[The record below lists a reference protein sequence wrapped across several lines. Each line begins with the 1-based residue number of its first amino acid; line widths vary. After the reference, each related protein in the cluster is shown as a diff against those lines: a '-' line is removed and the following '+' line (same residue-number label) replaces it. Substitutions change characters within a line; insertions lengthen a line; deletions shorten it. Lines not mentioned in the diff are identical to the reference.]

1 MILDK
6 SEFMQEK
13 PLNKQKSDYDSSLI
27 KPHTVGLLLVFFLA
41 VKVLLTL
48 ITPASRPLAS
58 DLTTDNILQAVNQ
71 QRSLRNLTTLNSNG
85 KLAMAAQ
92 SKTDD
97 MQARHYFAHV
107 DPDGHYIW
115 DKIVADGYTPY
126 LELGENLAIEFYDTQ
141 SLVSAWMNSPEHR
154 ANILNDGFQDQG
166 MGLTFGNPATGQ
178 YYSAIA
184 NTFGTLAPA
193 AKVKAA
199 QIPSQPEQT
208 NPLQS
213 PAPAPAPAPKTSP
226 KATPKPK
233 TPASQPPAQATTT
246 QTSSQTATTSSST
259 LAVLPEPVLPR
270 QTLNVAQNQQ
280 SNFSLASNA
289 ENASTSTS
297 TQSQIPSQPKT
308 AVVGNLTSSFFSG
321 NQANRYLILFAGFI
335 LLLLMLSD
343 IKKSVEKKFAHL
355 DKKFNN
361 LIVLLISLV
370 VIAFM
375 YWL

>member
-1 MILDK
+1 MLNK
-6 SEFMQEK
+6 PEFMQEK
-13 PLNKQKSDYDSSLI
+13 PLNKQKSGYNSSLI

-41 VKVLLTL
+41 VKLFLALT
-48 ITPASRPLAS
+48 TPVSRPLAS
-58 DLTTDNILQAVNQ
+58 DLTKDNILQAVNQ

-115 DKIVADGYTPY
+115 DKIVVDGYTPY

-141 SLVSAWMNSPEHR
+141 SLVSAWMNSPDHR

-166 MGLTFGNPATGQ
+166 MGLTFGNPANGQ

-199 QIPSQPEQT
+199 QTPSEPAPAV
-208 NPLQS
+208 PLQS
-213 PAPAPAPAPKTSP
+213 PAPAPAPAAKTPPVKIS
-226 KATPKPK
+226 KPKPPAPQPPTQATS
-233 TPASQPPAQATTT
+233 TPAP
-246 QTSSQTATTSSST
+246 SQTATTSTST
-259 LAVLPEPVLPR
+259 VTVLPEPVKPR
-270 QTLNVAQNQQ
+270 ETLSLAQNQQ

-289 ENASTSTS
+289 GEASTSTS

-308 AVVGNLTSSFFSG
+308 AVVGNLTGSFFSG
-321 NQANRYLILFAGFI
+321 NQINRYLILFAGFI

-343 IKKSVEKKFAHL
+343 IKKSVENKFTHL